1 MSLRRLVLIP
11 LCLLLALSGC
21 SLLPGGR
28 EPDPPQGS
36 EPTAPPAF
44 PVSQFAPIPQQRTT
58 GVDDVIT
65 EAAAD
70 GNFVV
75 ALGTVDGVRSTATFR
90 WSEDGGR
97 AWQEADVAP
106 ELRDLVNLSH
116 LIRTPNGWWAMA
128 NGHDGYVALT
138 SPDGKAWTMTKID
151 EKKLNPVRAWFNEVV
166 MVGTTYVAGGT
177 ISPTTGDNEVGF
189 WTSSNGVDWQR
200 ASGRGQG
207 EINAVAAQG
216 STLVGVGSR
225 KGSGD
230 ELTMPTAWRSDDGGS
245 SWTEQPRPEI
255 GATDAQFYSYFTGV
269 QTVGKGFVASMS
281 AFDTRGDYR
290 PYSYVSRDGRTW
302 VKESLPKAMD
312 GTKIDDVSLAAD
324 GKATLFVVN
333 PRIAKTGDQVRIV
346 RRSGGKW
353 QTITLPTDLG
363 GTGEWYVNDL
373 VETDAG
379 VLVFANRNT
388 ANTNTA
394 SIWRSTDEAATF
406 AKEDYPAAEADVAVV
421 QPTSFARTRDGYVA
435 VGNANGLPA
444 IWRGKPDGSFGSAT
458 ALSDN
463 LDDTVGGVAANER
476 GLVVWGQQR
485 TLVNDQV
492 KAWHGAHG
500 STSLQPINATFQ
512 TGGDYARS
520 WIADARFIGD
530 QWWMVGETSANAGRN
545 NSALVLSGTSVGS
558 LHRGESN
565 KITHRSTGEYDY
577 ELSDLSGDDDHGRG
591 MSDIAQG
598 PNGMVAVGWIDNEA
612 GDNSPAYWTQGTDKK
627 WSLKELPMTDIVTG
641 GATDLL
647 VKDDKLIIRGYG
659 TPRGSDRPEIYFWVS
674 SDGGKTWQGN
684 LVRTPD
690 PQGGISTPYAT
701 DNGFVAVGTT
711 GEEKAEPVLWESTD
725 GLEWKHRAL
734 PPLRT
739 DPANQEAGVADYFVE
754 GNTLIML
761 TWVHSSDGKQSAS
774 RIVEHQL

>member
-36 EPTAPPAF
+36 ERPAPPAF

-75 ALGTVDGVRSTATFR
+75 ALGYVAGVRTTASFR
-90 WSEDGGR
+90 WSEDGGHS
-97 AWQEADVAP
+97 WQEAEVAP
-106 ELRDLVNLSH
+106 ELRDLGNLSH
-116 LIRTPNGWWAMA
+116 LTRTPNGWWALA

-138 SPDGKAWTMTKID
+138 SPEGKAWTMTKID

-166 MVGTTYVAGGT
+166 MAGTTFVAGGT

-207 EINAVAAQG
+207 SINAVAAQG
-216 STLVGVGSR
+216 NTLVGVGS
-225 KGSGD
+225 KNGSG
-230 ELTMPTAWRSDDGGS
+230 EEPTMPTGWRSEDGGS
-245 SWTEQPRPEI
+245 SWTEQSRPEV
-255 GATDAQFYSYFTGV
+255 GATDQQFNSYFTGV
-269 QTVGKGFVASMS
+269 EVVGKGFVASMS
-281 AFDTRGDYR
+281 AYDTRGEYR

-302 VKESLPKAMD
+302 AKEDLPKAMD
-312 GTKIDDVSLAAD
+312 GTDIDNVSLAAD
-324 GKATLFVVN
+324 GEALFVIN

-346 RRSGGKW
+346 RRAGGKW
-353 QTITLPTDLG
+353 QSTKLPSGLG
-363 GTGEWYVNDL
+363 GTGEWYVNDV

-379 VLVFANRNT
+379 ILVFASRNT

-394 SIWRSTDEAATF
+394 SIWRSTDEAASFT
-406 AKEDYPAAEADVAVV
+406 KEDYPAADADVPVI

-444 IWRGKPDGSFGSAT
+444 IWRGTPDGSFGSAT

-463 LDDTVGGVAANER
+463 FDDTVAGVTANER

-500 STSLQPINATFQ
+500 STTLQPITADFQ
-512 TGGDYARS
+512 TGDDYAAS
-520 WIADARFIGD
+520 SVADARFIGD
-530 QWWMVGETSANAGRN
+530 QWWMIGRTSANGSRN
-545 NSALVLSGTSVGS
+545 DSALVLSGASPGS
-558 LHRGESN
+558 LQRGESN
-565 KITHRSTGEYDY
+565 KITHRSTGDYDY
-577 ELSDLSGDDDHGRG
+577 EVSDLSGDEEHGRG
-591 MSDIAQG
+591 MNDIAQG
-598 PNGMVAVGWIDNEA
+598 PNGMVAVGWIDNKS
-612 GDNSPAYWTQGTDKK
+612 GDNSPAYWTQGKDKK

-641 GATDLL
+641 GATSLL
-647 VKDDKLIIRGYG
+647 IKDDTILIAGYG
-659 TPRGSDRPEIYFWVS
+659 TPRGAERSEDYFWVS
-674 SDGGKTWQGN
+674 KDGGRTWQGN

-701 DNGFVAVGTT
+701 DSGFVAIGST

-725 GLEWKHRAL
+725 GLEWRHRAL

-754 GNTLIML
+754 GNTMTML
-761 TWVHSSDGKQSAS
+761 TWVHSTDGKQAAS
-774 RIVEHQL
+774 RILEHQL